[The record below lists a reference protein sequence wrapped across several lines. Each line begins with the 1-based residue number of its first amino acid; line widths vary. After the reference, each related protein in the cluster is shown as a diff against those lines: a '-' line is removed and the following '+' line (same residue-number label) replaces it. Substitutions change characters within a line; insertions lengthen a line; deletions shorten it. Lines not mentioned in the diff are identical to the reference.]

1 MTAFSTNS
9 IHGGD
14 HLKTTNDVITPIHV
28 TTTYS
33 YSSNPDELI
42 PGGLTDPNTLVYSRE
57 NHPNA
62 AQIEAIVESI
72 TGYPTVVY
80 NSGLSA
86 FNALITH
93 VNPKT
98 LAIGDG
104 YHGCQGIADI
114 WKRNFGLHQ
123 IHINDEEVAPDGKS
137 SKWDSVK
144 QGDLVHLETP
154 LNPYGTYF
162 DIRKYAKLAHD
173 RGALLSVDATFA
185 PPPLLDPFKF
195 GADIVMHSATKF
207 FGGHSDLLAGLLLVK
222 DQEVKKSLLLDRL
235 VLGSN
240 IANLESALLV
250 RSLRTFELRV
260 ARQSKSAETIVKFLD
275 LHKKDFPVLDVL
287 HHGSLQQQN
296 DEKEKQWITEQMPNG
311 HTPVFSIELTS
322 EDQAKLLPSKL
333 KLFHHAT
340 SLGGAE
346 SLIEWRAMS
355 DDHISKKLLRLSIG
369 LEDPRDL
376 LEDLVR
382 GLLAVGGEK
391 EADVLIEEIKS
402 LKI

>member
-1 MTAFSTNS
+1 MSHFSTNS

-14 HLKTTNDVITPIHV
+14 HLKTTNDVITPIHI
-28 TTTYS
+28 TTTYA
-33 YSSNPDELI
+33 YSNNPEELT
-42 PGGLTDPNTLVYSRE
+42 PGELTNPNVLIYSRE

-80 NSGLSA
+80 NSGLGA
-86 FNALITH
+86 FNALMTH
-93 VNPKT
+93 VNPKA

-114 WKRNFGLHQ
+114 WKRNFGLKQ
-123 IHINDEEVAPDGKS
+123 IHIDDDDDKAWEVIKP
-137 SKWDSVK
+137 
-144 QGDLVHLETP
+144 GDLVHLETP

-162 DIRKYAKLAHD
+162 DITKYAKKAHD

-195 GADIVMHSATKF
+195 GADIVLHSATKF
-207 FGGHSDLLAGLLLVK
+207 FGGHSDLLAGLLLIKSKDVK
-222 DQEVKKSLLLDRL
+222 GQLLLDRL

-240 IANLESALLV
+240 IGNLESSLLV

-260 ARQSKSAETIVKFLD
+260 ARQSRSAETIISFLNK
-275 LHKKDFPVLDVL
+275 HKSRFSHLEKIY
-287 HHGSLQQQN
+287 HGSLQN
-296 DEKEKQWITEQMPNG
+296 DEFINEQMPNG
-311 HTPVFSIELTS
+311 HTPVFSIELQTI
-322 EDQAKLLPSKL
+322 DQAKALPSKL

-355 DDHISKKLLRLSIG
+355 DNHISKKLLRISIG

-376 LEDLVR
+376 VADLVD
-382 GLLAVGGEK
+382 GLLINDSNEENELV
-391 EADVLIEEIKS
+391 EEISK
-402 LKI
+402 LIV

>member
-1 MTAFSTNS
+1 MTQFSTNS

-14 HLKTTNDVITPIHV
+14 HLKTHSDVITPIHI

-33 YSSNPDELI
+33 YSSNPDELV
-42 PGGLTDPNTLVYSRE
+42 PGGLTDPKTLIYSRE

-62 AQIEAIVESI
+62 AQIEAIVESLV
-72 TGYPTVVY
+72 GYPTVVY

-86 FNALITH
+86 FNALMTH

-114 WKRNFGLHQ
+114 WKRNFGLKQ
-123 IHINDEEVAPDGKS
+123 IHILSDDEKEWQG
-137 SKWDSVK
+137 VK
-144 QGDLVHLETP
+144 EGDLVHLETP
-154 LNPYGTYF
+154 LNPYGTYY
-162 DIRKYAKLAHD
+162 DITEFAQKAHA
-173 RGALLSVDATFA
+173 RGAVLSVDATFA
-185 PPPLLDPFKF
+185 PPPLLDPFQF

-207 FGGHSDLLAGLLLVK
+207 FGGHSDLLAGLLIVK
-222 DQEVKKSLLLDRL
+222 TPEIKNKLLLDRL

-260 ARQSKSAETIVKFLD
+260 ARQAKSAATIVAFLSRHQD
-275 LHKKDFPVLDVL
+275 AFPVLERI
-287 HHGSLQQQN
+287 HHGSLQD
-296 DEKEKQWITEQMPNG
+296 DEFIKAQYPNG

-322 EDQAKLLPSKL
+322 ADKAKSLPSKL
-333 KLFHHAT
+333 RLFHHAT

-355 DDHISKKLLRLSIG
+355 DDHISKKLLRISVG

-376 LEDLVR
+376 LEDLVT
-382 GLLAVGGEK
+382 GLSQNSDI
-391 EADVLIEEIKS
+391 ADLTSEIHKLS
-402 LKI
+402 V